1 MLPWIRQFRSGFRRK
16 AISAR
21 PVRINERIR
30 IREVRLI
37 DEDGAQL
44 GVVATRDAL
53 ETARERGLDLVE
65 VQPNASPP
73 VCRLMDYG
81 RFRYEESR
89 RERDSRKKA
98 KGATLKEVRLAPK
111 IGAHDLQTKARQAQK
126 FLEEGDKVKVSVLFR
141 GREMLH
147 QEIGRGLLD
156 QVIVQ
161 LQPFGNLEQDA
172 RMEGRS
178 MSIFMSP
185 KPAARPAAP
194 AAADVSSTDDSDD
207 VAPVE
212 TPSVVANTAA
222 PLEVPSTADAVAPVA
237 VAPVAAD
244 KAEPVETP
252 TVVVDA
258 SAAAETATLS
268 PAVEE
273 FAAVATDSGAGEPVP
288 VSAPE
293 AATKTR
299 SARKPAAAP
308 AATADVEP
316 EA

>member
-1 MLPWIRQFRSGFRRK
+1 MRLRARLIDYPHRKCYPPTGFSQENPTICCHGCDISIRFRRK

-44 GVVATRDAL
+44 GVLATRDAL
-53 ETARERGLDLVE
+53 EIARERGLDLVE
-65 VQPNASPP
+65 VQPNAIPP

-185 KPAARPAAP
+185 KPVARPVALAALEVDELDDAEDAELETVPVARPVALATAEAAP
-194 AAADVSSTDDSDD
+194 GG
-207 VAPVE
+207 
-212 TPSVVANTAA
+212 
-222 PLEVPSTADAVAPVA
+222 L
-237 VAPVAAD
+237 
-244 KAEPVETP
+244 
-252 TVVVDA
+252 
-258 SAAAETATLS
+258 
-268 PAVEE
+268 
-273 FAAVATDSGAGEPVP
+273 
-288 VSAPE
+288 
-293 AATKTR
+293 
-299 SARKPAAAP
+299 
-308 AATADVEP
+308 ATADGAAP
-316 EA
+316 EIKPAS

>member
-1 MLPWIRQFRSGFRRK
+1 MLSLHGILAGESRYLLPSNWQSTPWFRRN

-37 DEDGAQL
+37 DEDGTQL

-53 ETARERGLDLVE
+53 EIARERGLDLVE
-65 VQPNASPP
+65 VQPNAVPP

-111 IGAHDLQTKARQAQK
+111 IGAHDLQTKARQAQR

-147 QEIGRGLLD
+147 QEIGRELLD
-156 QVIVQ
+156 QMIVH
-161 LQPFGNLEQDA
+161 LQPFAQVDQDA

-178 MSIFMSP
+178 MSIFLSP
-185 KPAARPAAP
+185 KPGARPAAQP
-194 AAADVSSTDDSDD
+194 AA
-207 VAPVE
+207 E
-212 TPSVVANTAA
+212 
-222 PLEVPSTADAVAPVA
+222 
-237 VAPVAAD
+237 
-244 KAEPVETP
+244 
-252 TVVVDA
+252 
-258 SAAAETATLS
+258 
-268 PAVEE
+268 
-273 FAAVATDSGAGEPVP
+273 
-288 VSAPE
+288 
-293 AATKTR
+293 
-299 SARKPAAAP
+299 AAP
-308 AATADVEP
+308 ASAESEPVVSESAPATGDGDA
-316 EA
+316 